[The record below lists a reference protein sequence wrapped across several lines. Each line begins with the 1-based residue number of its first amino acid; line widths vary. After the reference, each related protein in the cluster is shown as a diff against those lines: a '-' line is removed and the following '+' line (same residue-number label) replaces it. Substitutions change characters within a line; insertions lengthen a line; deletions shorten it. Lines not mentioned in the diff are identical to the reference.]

1 MVSFWRRVV
10 LVVVCVFVI
19 AAVRLVATP
28 SVAAASPG
36 SQGPEPDLGAIL
48 LAGRDVPPGF
58 ELDAKQSG
66 SYEKPPTAPSWLS
79 PIMQHAAHLRGYDR
93 VWFNRQEHRA
103 IIAQVVEYPIDK
115 LASADANSA
124 AQDFKNEAV
133 NEFTITTVPYARGFV
148 VKYGKDVA
156 AQGLFVRGPRA
167 FSIAVLTRT
176 TASEADIELTR
187 RLVEIQAAKAP
198 PGPTGLRD
206 ISKPSLA
213 AGTALGTLGA
223 GVAYIGSLSLV
234 AWFRDPLRRH
244 PIRPGPQQTALPNT
258 TTVDVTARAR
268 RRRRRAAAGL
278 LLELSGA
285 GMTVAG
291 LLPFTWP
298 LGLLLAALG
307 VGIAWIPRLVTAT
320 ARRAGSGS
328 ELWTG
333 RHRLRV
339 ACFTAISTVCVLTG
353 LLAMVLYGVGAVLTS
368 PGYDYNVRIVF
379 VGVALSAARHSLTPP
394 RTPPGR
400 SRRRRGAQARLTA
413 DGAVPPNIRRRLARH
428 PNGHLCTPLVHR
440 PAQPAPV
447 RTLRGGA
454 GQEPHHARTRRR
466 PQPTRYRPRT
476 DWGSTGDAA
485 CRALA
490 VNHYQVDDR
499 RPAHCCGGRT
509 RGHYTRIWMGAAL
522 GRLSRAV
529 VEDPACSAAGARRRD
544 ADTMG
549 TVHKDVDRHSH
560 GPPPHPLRPGTHAGA
575 SRLPGCRVVRRHSR
589 STDRV
594 DLHRGTCGRHH
605 NGKLNAHR
613 ARQDGTGHPAS
624 TTRWVI
630 SLASPTEQVGDALRR
645 HPWLMDRP
653 RSRFAATPVVIL
665 CTKATTNHP
674 TARFC

>member
-1 MVSFWRRVV
+1 MSFWRRVV

-48 LAGRDVPPGF
+48 LDGRDVPPGF

-244 PIRPGPQQTALPNT
+244 PIRPTLQQSALLNT
-258 TTVDVTARAR
+258 ITVDVTARAR

-320 ARRAGSGS
+320 ARRARSGS

-339 ACFTAISTVCVLTG
+339 ACFTAISTVCLLTG

-379 VGVALSAARHSLTPP
+379 VGVALLAAGALL
-394 RTPPGR
+394 
-400 SRRRRGAQARLTA
+400 RRRA
-413 DGAVPPNIRRRLARH
+413 RRLAALDADEVLRRDSRPMVLYLRTFADDSLTIRTATYARRSFIDRLSPRRFERFEEVLVRNLTMLGPVVALNPPGTDLAPIGAARETLPAEHWQSTITRWMTDARLIVVGAAPEAITPGFGWELRAVDSQGLWSKTLLVLPPVPDAAMQTRWERFTKTLTDTAMARH
-428 PNGHLCTPLVHR
+428 PIPSD
-440 PAQPAPV
+440 PAWTLALLGSLAAGWSAVTADQRTEWTYTEALAAATTMASSMLTVPDKTGPAIP
-447 RTLRGGA
+447 
-454 GQEPHHARTRRR
+454 
-466 PQPTRYRPRT
+466 PQP
-476 DWGSTGDAA
+476 
-485 CRALA
+485 RA
-490 VNHYQVDDR
+490 
-499 RPAHCCGGRT
+499 G
-509 RGHYTRIWMGAAL
+509 
-522 GRLSRAV
+522 
-529 VEDPACSAAGARRRD
+529 
-544 ADTMG
+544 
-549 TVHKDVDRHSH
+549 
-560 GPPPHPLRPGTHAGA
+560 
-575 SRLPGCRVVRRHSR
+575 
-589 STDRV
+589 
-594 DLHRGTCGRHH
+594 
-605 NGKLNAHR
+605 
-613 ARQDGTGHPAS
+613 
-624 TTRWVI
+624 
-630 SLASPTEQVGDALRR
+630 
-645 HPWLMDRP
+645 
-653 RSRFAATPVVIL
+653 
-665 CTKATTNHP
+665 
-674 TARFC
+674 